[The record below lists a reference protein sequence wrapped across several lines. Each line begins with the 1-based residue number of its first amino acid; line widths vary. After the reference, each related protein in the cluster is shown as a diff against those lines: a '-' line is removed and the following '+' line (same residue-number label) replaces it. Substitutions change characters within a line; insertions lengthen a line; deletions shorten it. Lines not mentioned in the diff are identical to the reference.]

1 MTVVKILINE
11 RNLFTIF
18 TSIEKLAIMKKILP
32 VIFAFVLMFSCDSD
46 DNKDYAYY
54 NVAKPVII
62 TKTELR
68 TSIEVLGPQSVL
80 NEGKIYYYNNYIFIN
95 DDNLGVHVIDNTS
108 PASPQAIAFIKIP
121 GNEDISI
128 KDNYLYADSLV
139 DLVVFDISNIN
150 NIETVNRLED
160 VFNVYNYNIPD
171 TADIVE
177 FGDFDYSTDVVV
189 GWEVVLEKREV
200 SVQYDDV
207 FLFDGAVNSSELGA
221 VGIGGS
227 LARFQIVDDY
237 LYTVGESDLNV
248 FDISNLSSP
257 SLNNTMYAGWNIET
271 MFYVDNYLYLG
282 GTNGMFIYNVENRT
296 QPTYMSEFVHWE
308 GCDPVV
314 VDGNYA
320 YLTLRGGNLCGQEES
335 VLEVIDVSDKT
346 NPVLAAQYVM
356 ENPYGLGFKNNSL
369 YVCDGTAGLKIFDK
383 TNPLQLQMTENFVEV
398 QGKDVIPLDNILLL
412 IGDDVLYQYEYAG
425 SSVNLISTYQL

>member
-296 QPTYMSEFVHWE
+296 QPTYMSEFIHWE

>member
-68 TSIEVLGPQSVL
+68 TSVEVLGPQSVL

-346 NPVLAAQYVM
+346 NPVLSAQYVM